1 MLAKKLFTLI
11 LCLGVLAPVYAAE
24 SYKDLSHEYNLVFQD
39 FLRKKIVKLPKKAT
53 VEVFLKDGT
62 SVKGTFEG
70 FSKYDDGFW
79 ILPLGKRG
87 LFADDAYDISEIQDV
102 RIIILRSI

>member
-1 MLAKKLFTLI
+1 MKRMLSLI
-11 LCLGVLAPVYAAE
+11 LVLSLSSAYAAD
-24 SYKDLSHEYNLVFQD
+24 SYKDLSHQYDLTFQQ
-39 FLRKKIVKLPKKAT
+39 FLRDKIVKLPKKAT

-87 LFADDAYDISEIQDV
+87 LFADDVYDISEIQDI